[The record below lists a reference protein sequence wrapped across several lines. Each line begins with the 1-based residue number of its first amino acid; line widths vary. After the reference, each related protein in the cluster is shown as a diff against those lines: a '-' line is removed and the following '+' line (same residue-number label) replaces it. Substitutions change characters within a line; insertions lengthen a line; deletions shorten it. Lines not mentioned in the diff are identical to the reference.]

1 MVQDE
6 LRNQDGIIRA
16 KIDKSFTVK
25 VKIDIVS
32 FTWQEGPLVQLCV
45 PLRLDEVDA
54 AVVPEGPHL
63 RVNDDLALM
72 IAAFRSSPPG
82 HPLGVLYVGS
92 IGPSAKN
99 ETFR

>member
-1 MVQDE
+1 ME
-6 LRNQDGIIRA
+6 GPLWT
-16 KIDKSFTVK
+16 SFTVK

-63 RVNDDLALM
+63 RVNDDHAHV

-99 ETFR
+99 ETFK